1 MGLENMWDIAI
12 YVIASYIAVVTLVKL
27 MRHYRNQCIA
37 KYCEQLQHQSQKNQ
51 QVSGQASVA
60 DGQDVDRDAA

>member
-27 MRHYRNQCIA
+27 MRHYRKQCIA
-37 KYCEQLQHQSQKNQ
+37 KYCAQLQHQSQQNQ
-51 QVSGQASVA
+51 QASGQASVV

>member
-12 YVIASYIAVVTLVKL
+12 YVIASYIAVVTLIKL

-51 QVSGQASVA
+51 QASGQASVA